1 MTMPSRTIS
10 SVAPMFPIA
19 IVCPV
24 CKSANLTVHDER
36 VKCGDCDFRGAMVDG
51 YLDLIHGDRFE
62 DKTDEQC
69 LCYEENSNDYT
80 AREYWIPLFRRL
92 LGHYDSKPRLLA
104 VGCGTGVEVD
114 LLHGA
119 GFETVG
125 IEIGNRTAAWP
136 RREASDWFMMANGL
150 SMPFADNSFDAAF
163 CGCVFPHVGVE
174 GDSFNVTETGFEE
187 RLQLATEMQRVVR
200 PGGFVIASSPNRV
213 FPVDMFHW
221 RDVGSYKPK
230 FNLPGER
237 FLLSA
242 GDYSRM
248 FEKAGLKPDQ
258 PVPSLGY
265 WGFVRSKHSLKG
277 RLFALPVRAL
287 FWITS
292 KLPLLRGSVFAPW
305 LVVSGRKP

>member
-1 MTMPSRTIS
+1 MTTCVSNNSPDSP
-10 SVAPMFPIA
+10 AFPVA

-24 CKSANLTVHDER
+24 CKSASLTVHDER
-36 VKCGDCDFRGAMVDG
+36 VTCGDCDYCGAIVSG
-51 YLDLIHGDRFE
+51 YLDLVHGNRF
-62 DKTDEQC
+62 DDDADEQC
-69 LCYEENSNDYT
+69 LCYEEDSNEYT
-80 AREYWIPLFRRL
+80 AREYWIPLFQRL
-92 LGHYDSKPRLLA
+92 LGRRETKPRLLA

-136 RREASDWFMMANGL
+136 RREASDWFMMANGM
-150 SMPFADNSFDAAF
+150 SMPFADDSFDAAF

-174 GDSFNVTETGFEE
+174 GDSFNVTETGLDD
-187 RLQLATEMQRVVR
+187 RLQLATEMRRVVK

-221 RDVGSYKPK
+221 REVGSYKPK
-230 FNLPGER
+230 FNWPGER
-237 FLLSA
+237 FLLSV
-242 GDYSRM
+242 GDYARM
-248 FEKAGLKPDQ
+248 FEKAGLKPDR
-258 PVPSLGY
+258 PLPSLGY
-265 WGFVRSKHSLKG
+265 WGFVRSKHSFKG

-292 KLPLLRGSVFAPW
+292 KLSLLRGSVFAPW
-305 LVVSGRKP
+305 IVVSGRKL